1 MCPGTWRSPS
11 TPAAATSRAPGSQ
24 AAPTPISSPSA
35 FSRVSTSTAFSSS
48 TTPSAPAAS
57 SRCVSCPKA
66 GKWCSG
72 WSAPS
77 FRSSRKRT
85 TSGAASTPRPGT
97 CRWKTSPS
105 ARSAGFRARTTAT
118 TSPSSRKSRSSS
130 FASTSPE
137 RYGASLHCGHF
148 DLRSAR
154 LQARLPAEQ
163 DVRVALF
170 ACEPGRVQARRR
182 GLHDPLFT
190 FRSREAADPLAR
202 LRRHDRRRHEYL
214 LHAEDRL
221 GHPQQPL
228 SHGRA
233 VAGGERQWGVLRAPL
248 RIADLRARIRSH
260 GVPGAERRARLPGA
274 DEPVLRARQGRLAG
288 RRRAAAGQCHPAPAA
303 HRAPLLQARSI
314 PPQSR
319 FFLPRGP
326 ACGGTGHRGH
336 VAPAAGKALR
346 LHERVLRSDVPGSD
360 RIRSQP
366 IGQPHPPA
374 NHGAGRRRSGR
385 AHHVAGNARGALT
398 AGAPRPPALL
408 RADDHRHGPDYFSRR
423 LEGPLT
429 AKAVIQFKWITSY
442 PIIGLR
448 TYLAL
453 TEPLPEKQ
461 T

>member
-1 MCPGTWRSPS
+1 MPCRSPS
-11 TPAAATSRAPGSQ
+11 TPAAATSRAPGSR

-35 FSRVSTSTAFSSS
+35 FSRASTSTAFSSS

-85 TSGAASTPRPGT
+85 TSSAASTRRPGT
-97 CRWKTSPS
+97 CRWRTSPS

-170 ACEPGRVQARRR
+170 ACEPGRVQGRRR
-182 GLHDPLFT
+182 GVHDPLFT

-221 GHPQQPL
+221 GHRQQPL
-228 SHGRA
+228 SHGRPDA
-233 VAGGERQWGVLRAPL
+233 RRELRGFSGDAQLQGCGLTRRPVARIVAGLGLSHVPSVGVAYDRGKMQTPAWKPL
-248 RIADLRARIRSH
+248 ADAYVPVREWLARLGPDVAVVGDNDH
-260 GVPGAERRARLPGA
+260 GADFMVDQDPTFPLGAAERFGL
-274 DEPVLRARQGRLAG
+274 
-288 RRRAAAGQCHPAPAA
+288 
-303 HRAPLLQARSI
+303 
-314 PPQSR
+314 
-319 FFLPRGP
+319 
-326 ACGGTGHRGH
+326 
-336 VAPAAGKALR
+336 
-346 LHERVLRSDVPGSD
+346 
-360 RIRSQP
+360 
-366 IGQPHPPA
+366 
-374 NHGAGRRRSGR
+374 
-385 AHHVAGNARGALT
+385 AHHA
-398 AGAPRPPALL
+398 
-408 RADDHRHGPDYFSRR
+408 YEERR
-423 LEGPLT
+423 
-429 AKAVIQFKWITSY
+429 
-442 PIIGLR
+442 
-448 TYLAL
+448 
-453 TEPLPEKQ
+453 
-461 T
+461 